1 MTTTT
6 QPDLGFA
13 PNEDP
18 FIVAHGG
25 FYRRWLSMI
34 DDIEELK
41 GAVSR
46 LEGTTE
52 DKWVPVWEE
61 MGRRHEDE
69 GDRLETAGDHEAAR
83 KAYLNAKS
91 YYAIGRFPGEISE
104 IKTKISQDCAR
115 AYLKACA
122 HLDPPMEVVDF
133 EHEGLTVRA
142 HFRSP

>member
-1 MTTTT
+1 MTATT

-25 FYRRWLSMI
+25 FYRRWLSAI

-41 GAVSR
+41 EAVSR

-52 DKWVPVWEE
+52 DKWIPVWEE
-61 MGRRHEDE
+61 MGRRHEAE
-69 GDRLETAGDHEAAR
+69 GDRLEEAGDHGAAR
-83 KAYLNAKS
+83 RAYLNAKS

-104 IKTKISQDCAR
+104 AKKNRRAHRSSLAR
-115 AYLKACA
+115 SPKACSPVQA
-122 HLDPPMEVVDF
+122 QPRKPRLSS
-133 EHEGLTVRA
+133 RA
-142 HFRSP
+142 TAQ